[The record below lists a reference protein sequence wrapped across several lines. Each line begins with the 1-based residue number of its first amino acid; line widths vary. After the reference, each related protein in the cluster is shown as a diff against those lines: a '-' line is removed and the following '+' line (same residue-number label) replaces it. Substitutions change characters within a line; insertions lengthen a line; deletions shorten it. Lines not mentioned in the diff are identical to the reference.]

1 VLRSEA
7 IAIIKRGLGFRQTQ
21 DAAIIAALQ
30 AAQRILETGRTLPTW
45 LLVTGG
51 AITVTPGIPDIVLPT
66 GLLRLHDDH
75 DMYYVNSS
83 GGLTTLPRKNYG
95 EAVEAYPVT
104 SSPPS
109 GQYPKVFVQ
118 ITKSAG
124 LLLPT
129 PTVTTLT
136 QVFLTYYK
144 GAVKLDAEVENAWL
158 LNAPEYL
165 NGLAGLQ
172 VAGDLRDKDALAK
185 FTTMYKAGLGSFLG
199 DVVED
204 ELAGRALVMGRD
216 N

>member
-1 VLRSEA
+1 MLLSEA

-21 DAAIIAALQ
+21 DTAIIAALQ
-30 AAQRILETGRTLPTW
+30 AAQRILETGRTLPDW
-45 LLVTGG
+45 LLVTNE
-51 AITVTPGIPDIVLPT
+51 AVVVTPGVPDIVLPPR
-66 GLLRLHDDH
+66 LLRLHDDH
-75 DMYYVNSS
+75 DLYYVNTS
-83 GGLTTLPRKNYG
+83 GGLTTLPKKHYG
-95 EAVEAYPVT
+95 EAVEAYPVA

-118 ITKSAG
+118 ITKDAG

-136 QVFLTYYK
+136 QVFLTYYRS
-144 GAVKLDAEVENAWL
+144 AVVLNAEMENEWL
-158 LNAPEYL
+158 LNAPDYL
-165 NGLAGLQ
+165 IGLAGMQ
-172 VAGDLRDKDALAK
+172 VAGNVRDKDAIAM

-199 DVVED
+199 DVIED